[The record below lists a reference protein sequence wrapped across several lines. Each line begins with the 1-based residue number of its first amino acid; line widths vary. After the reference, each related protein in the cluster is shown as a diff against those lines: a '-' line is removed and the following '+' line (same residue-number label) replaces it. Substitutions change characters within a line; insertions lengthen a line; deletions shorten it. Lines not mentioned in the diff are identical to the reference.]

1 MYKVQL
7 INLVMTPLGSYPF
20 YDGCEKQK
28 ACDAGK
34 SCVAADECS
43 KCSFGTCLQLAN
55 AKRSA
60 GFSYSL
66 SQVCRLCTSQQLDT
80 YFLETSLN
88 WGVYK
93 KKGTQKIFHFTY
105 FVN

>member
-43 KCSFGTCLQLAN
+43 KCSFGSCLQLAN
-55 AKRSA
+55 GKRSA